1 MLKKMKH
8 HWAMVMSVALL
19 LCGCEMISDS
29 GFATVEATPE
39 SIFSTGTSNSWRL
52 KLQANEDG
60 VIVKSL
66 KINNGACEVSSE
78 EIERANERFSKKA
91 GGIWNVAVLSC
102 VGGIQTLEV
111 HTNRGAN
118 AFELS
123 YSR

>member
-1 MLKKMKH
+1 MWKTERHFLIT
-8 HWAMVMSVALL
+8 AMSVALL

-29 GFATVEATPE
+29 GFATVEATPA
-39 SIFSTGTSNSWRL
+39 SIFGQYISNSWEL

-78 EIERANERFSKKA
+78 EIERANGRFSKKA
-91 GGIWNVAVLSC
+91 GGIWDVVVLRC